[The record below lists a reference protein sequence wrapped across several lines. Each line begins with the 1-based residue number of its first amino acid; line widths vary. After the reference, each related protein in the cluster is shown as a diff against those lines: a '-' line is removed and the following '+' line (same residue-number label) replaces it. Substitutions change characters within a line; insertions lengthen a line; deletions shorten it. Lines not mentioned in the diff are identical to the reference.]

1 MLTVSAILHHE
12 AATGLSGAD
21 WTQSIVVFTAMCI
34 GTGIAID
41 ALNDTDQVIYE
52 GSPRHQA
59 NVHVGFALKGRGAG
73 VFVSFRF

>member
-21 WTQSIVVFTAMCI
+21 WTQSIVVFTAMCT